1 MREGSETIFPIRTI
15 GVNDRRGGG
24 GEANRFLF
32 PLLFSPSPFV
42 REERREGRER
52 RGVWFSRHDSG
63 MSLSCV
69 VEFVRILSASA
80 RAGTEASD
88 PRDRP
93 KKSLHFRGLE
103 LDQTRDGS
111 VSFGIPLA
119 FLD

>member
-1 MREGSETIFPIRTI
+1 MAKRTDSSFLALFPIPLRARGRGRGEREG
-15 GVNDRRGGG
+15 
-24 GEANRFLF
+24 GE
-32 PLLFSPSPFV
+32 
-42 REERREGRER
+42 

-80 RAGTEASD
+80 RAGTD